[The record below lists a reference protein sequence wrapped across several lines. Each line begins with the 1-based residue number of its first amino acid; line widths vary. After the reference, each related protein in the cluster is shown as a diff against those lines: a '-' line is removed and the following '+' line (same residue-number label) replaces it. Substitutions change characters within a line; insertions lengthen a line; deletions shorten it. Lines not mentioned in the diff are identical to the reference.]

1 MTDTQDWFETLFG
14 FKEGDYEWTQSQFD
28 TVDGI
33 LKSRHNDK
41 SFQIG
46 LFRTPTLSELRE
58 QITKDIGHSRVSHV
72 VVGDALDIHA
82 DPENAGDMFQVASQF
97 NALEFGSP
105 EITPEDGIT
114 GYAFDMTQG
123 PACSLAAAAGTVHRN
138 YLLNLHGHIGQR
150 RNSQVNNLATLESSI
165 NGGPYWKVKN
175 GYVDSDKDSLT
186 LFATELNK
194 HDRDDLT
201 GAVQIGIQE
210 QTQVTFANRFAP
222 LQNPHLVSQAFCSAI
237 SCAYSKVETAIWE
250 PLATIV
256 LEAAYEGTLLA
267 AAIEKAKGTG
277 SGTVWLTFLG
287 GGVFGN
293 KPAWIATAIKRALK
307 RTNNLGLDIRI
318 CHFRALQAPYKNI
331 SLA

>member
-28 TVDGI
+28 TIDGI
-33 LKSRHNDK
+33 LKSRHNNK

-46 LFRTPTLSELRE
+46 LFSTPTLSELRE
-58 QITKDIGHSRVSHV
+58 QVATDIGHSTVSHV
-72 VVGDALDIHA
+72 VVGDTLDIHA
-82 DPENAGDMFQVASQF
+82 NPETAGDMFQVASQF

-138 YLLNLHGHIGQR
+138 YLLNLHGHNGQR
-150 RNSQVNNLATLESSI
+150 RNSQLNNLATLESSI
-165 NGGPYWKVKN
+165 NGGPYWQVKN
-175 GYVDSDKDSLT
+175 GYVDSDEDSLT
-186 LFATELNK
+186 LLATELTK

-201 GAVQIGIQE
+201 GAVRIGIQE

-222 LQNPHLVSQAFCSAI
+222 LQNPHFVSQTFCSAI
-237 SCAYSKVETAIWE
+237 SCAYSNVETAIWE

-267 AAIEKAKGTG
+267 AAIEKAKGVG
-277 SGTVWLTFLG
+277 SGRVWLTLIG

-293 KPAWIATAIKRALK
+293 EDNWIMSAMKIALE
-307 RTNNLGLDIRI
+307 RTSHLGLDVRL
-318 CHFRALQAPYKNI
+318 CHYRERRAPFQDLTV
-331 SLA
+331 

>member
-14 FKEGDYEWTQSQFD
+14 FKEGEYEWTQSQFE

-33 LKSRHNDK
+33 LKSRHSDK

-46 LFRTPTLSELRE
+46 LFSTPTLSELRE
-58 QITKDIGHSRVSHV
+58 QVNTDIGHSTVSHV
-72 VVGDALDIHA
+72 VVGDALNKHA
-82 DPENAGDMFQVASQF
+82 DPESAGDMFQVASQF

-138 YLLNLHGHIGQR
+138 YLVNLHGHIGQR
-150 RNSQVNNLATLESSI
+150 RNSQVNNLATLESSL
-165 NGGPYWKVKN
+165 NGGPYWHVKN
-175 GYVDSDKDSLT
+175 GYVESDEDSLK
-186 LFATELNK
+186 LLATELKK
-194 HDRDDLT
+194 HNRDDLT
-201 GAVQIGIQE
+201 GAVRIGIQE

-237 SCAYSKVETAIWE
+237 SCAYSKVETAMWE

-267 AAIEKAKGTG
+267 AAIEKSRGTG
-277 SGTVWLTFLG
+277 SGRVWLTFIG

-293 KPAWIATAIKRALK
+293 KRSWIVSAMQNALG
-307 RTNNLGLDIRI
+307 RSRHLGLEVNI
-318 CHFRALQAPYKNI
+318 CHFRELQTPYKDI
-331 SLA
+331 RI

>member
-1 MTDTQDWFETLFG
+1 MTDTRDWFETLFG
-14 FKEGDYEWTQSQFD
+14 FKEGSYEWTQSQFD
-28 TVDGI
+28 TLDGV

-41 SFQIG
+41 SFQVG
-46 LFRTPTLSELRE
+46 LFSTPTLSDLRE
-58 QITKDIGHSRVSHV
+58 QVTPDIRQSRVSHV
-72 VVGDALDIHA
+72 VVGDALDMHA
-82 DPENAGDMFQVASQF
+82 NPETAGDMFQVASQF

-165 NGGPYWKVKN
+165 NGGPYWQVKN
-175 GYVDSDKDSLT
+175 GYVDSDEDSLT
-186 LFATELNK
+186 LLATELKK

-201 GAVQIGIQE
+201 GAVRIGIQE

-222 LQNPHLVSQAFCSAI
+222 LQNPHFVSQAFCSAI
-237 SCAYSKVETAIWE
+237 SCAYSKVETVIWE
-250 PLATIV
+250 PFATIV

-267 AAIEKAKGTG
+267 AAIEKSRGVG
-277 SGTVWLTFLG
+277 SGRVWLTFIG

-293 KPAWIATAIKRALK
+293 EDSWIKSAMKIALD
-307 RTNNLGLDIRI
+307 RTSNLGLDITL
-318 CHFRALQAPYKNI
+318 CHYRERRAAFQD
-331 SLA
+331 LAI